1 VQIKP
6 DGTLT
11 MSPRLL
17 FLALALA
24 LLAGCPKAKP
34 PPEQVPDEEPASKKV
49 IGIDSVTPSS
59 TALGRAVT
67 VTVKGFGFV
76 KDTDVFLDSRRA
88 RGIDIVS
95 TNELTFRAT
104 DDLPA
109 ASYDVRLE
117 TPKGDVAVARKAF
130 TVEAAPEASSCEL
143 KTVYFDFDDA
153 GLKNESREV
162 LAANARC
169 IEERALVGVR
179 LEGHADERG
188 STEYNL
194 SLGQRRADSVRQYL
208 ENLGLNASDL
218 RTVSYGEERPE
229 DNGSGEAAWARNRRV
244 VFALR

>member
-1 VQIKP
+1 
-6 DGTLT
+6 
-11 MSPRLL
+11 MSPRSFVLV
-17 FLALALA
+17 LALV

-34 PPEQVPDEEPASKKV
+34 PPEAVPDEQPTQKAV
-49 IGIDSVTPSS
+49 IGIDSVTPGS
-59 TALGRAVT
+59 TPLGRPVT
-67 VTVKGFGFV
+67 VTVEGFGFV
-76 KDTDVFLDSRRA
+76 DGTDVFLDSRRA

-95 TNELTFRAT
+95 EGQLTFRAT

-109 ASYDVRLE
+109 GSYDVRLE

-130 TVEAAPEASSCEL
+130 TVQAPPERASCEL
-143 KTVYFDFDDA
+143 QTVYFEFDDA
-153 GLKNESREV
+153 GLKNDAREV

-169 IEERALVGVR
+169 IEERSLTGLR

-208 ENLGLNASDL
+208 ENLGMDTSTL
-218 RTVSYGEERPE
+218 RTVSYGEEQPE
-229 DNGSGEAAWARNRRV
+229 DRGHSEDAWARNRRV